1 MTQVSPPF
9 KPLLDV
15 ETVAER
21 LGVAVKTVRRAIDRD
36 ELPFHRVGR
45 LIRISEDDLASFI
58 ASRRHSPR

>member
-1 MTQVSPPF
+1 MTEVSPPL

-21 LGVAVKTVRRAIDRD
+21 LGVATRTVRRAIDRN

-45 LIRISEDDLASFI
+45 LIRISEDDLVSFI
-58 ASRRHSPR
+58 ASRRRSAK